1 MDYKVIAMDLDG
13 TLLNDRKEISPLT
26 AQAIMDAR
34 AAGKKIVLISGRHR
48 REMIAYAQSL
58 GLGREA
64 GDYLVSCDGI
74 YIEELSSGRISET
87 STLTG
92 AETAEIVARYGCCA
106 QTMVVTAEA
115 DYVIYEKPNASYLK
129 RRLRNLLGKASVPVS
144 MKELDK
150 LKALP
155 AVEKIVFV
163 SADSSRL
170 YRQLAAELGEACH
183 LQLCSGGRL
192 ELLHR
197 DVSKW
202 KAIQAVSRALRIPP
216 EEWLYF
222 GDDGNDIQCLQNIKH
237 SFAMGN
243 AAEEIKNCAAYVTGS
258 NNEDGIAAA
267 LERMD
272 NL

>member
-13 TLLNDRKEISPLT
+13 TLLNDQKEIGLAT
-26 AQAIMDAR
+26 AQAIMGAR
-34 AAGKKIVLISGRHR
+34 ATGKKIVLISGRHR

-74 YIEELSSGRISET
+74 YIEELSSGHIAET
-87 STLTG
+87 SSLTG
-92 AETAEIVARYGCCA
+92 AEIVQLLARYGCCA
-106 QTMVVTAEA
+106 QTMVVTADT

-129 RRLRNLLGKASVPVS
+129 RRIRNLLGKASVPVS
-144 MKELDK
+144 LKELDQI
-150 LKALP
+150 KALP

-163 SADSSRL
+163 SADSHRL
-170 YRQLAAELGEACH
+170 YRQMAAELGKAYH

-202 KAIQAVSRALRIPP
+202 KAIQAVSRALSIPP

-222 GDDGNDIQCLQNIKH
+222 GDDGNDIQCLKNIRN

-267 LERMD
+267 LERME
-272 NL
+272 NI

>member
-13 TLLNDRKEISPLT
+13 TLLNDRKEISPPT
-26 AQAIMDAR
+26 AQAIMGAR

-58 GLGREA
+58 GLGQTA

-74 YIEELSSGRISET
+74 YIEELSSGRVSET
-87 STLTG
+87 SSLTG
-92 AETAEIVARYGCCA
+92 VEVVEILIRCGVCA
-106 QTMVVTAEA
+106 QTMVVTADT
-115 DYVIYEKPNASYLK
+115 DYVIYEKPNASYIK

-144 MKELDK
+144 LKALDK
-150 LKALP
+150 LKTLP

-170 YRQLAAELGEACH
+170 YRQMAAELGETYH

-202 KAIQAVSRALRIPP
+202 KAIQAVSRELGIPP

-222 GDDGNDIQCLQNIKH
+222 GDDGNDVQCLKNMKN

-243 AAEEIKNCAAYVTGS
+243 AAEEIKNCAAYITGS

-267 LERMD
+267 LERMEK
-272 NL
+272 L

>member
-13 TLLNDRKEISPLT
+13 TLLNDQKEISPAT
-26 AQAIMDAR
+26 AQAIMGAR

-48 REMIAYAQSL
+48 REMIAYAQCL

-64 GDYLVSCDGI
+64 GDYLVSCDGV
-74 YIEELSSGRISET
+74 YIEELSGGHIAEASC
-87 STLTG
+87 LTG
-92 AETAEIVARYGCCA
+92 AEVVQLLARYGCCA

-129 RRLRNLLGKASVPVS
+129 RRIRNLLGKASVPVS
-144 MKELDK
+144 LKELDQ

-163 SADSSRL
+163 SADIQRL
-170 YRQLAAELGEACH
+170 YRQLEMELGEAYH

-202 KAIQAVSRALRIPP
+202 KAIQAVSRSLSIPP

-222 GDDGNDIQCLQNIKH
+222 GDDGNDIQCLKNIRN

-243 AAEEIKNCAAYVTGS
+243 AAEEIKNCAAHVTGS

-272 NL
+272 NT

>member
-13 TLLNDRKEISPLT
+13 TLLNDQKEISPAT
-26 AQAIMDAR
+26 AQAIMSAR

-48 REMIAYAQSL
+48 REMIAYAQCL

-64 GDYLVSCDGI
+64 GDYLVSCDGV
-74 YIEELSSGRISET
+74 YIEELSGGHIAEASC
-87 STLTG
+87 LTG
-92 AETAEIVARYGCCA
+92 AEVVQLLARYGCCA

-129 RRLRNLLGKASVPVS
+129 RRIRNLLGKASVPVS
-144 MKELDK
+144 LKELDQ

-163 SADSSRL
+163 SADIQRL
-170 YRQLAAELGEACH
+170 YRQLEMELGEAYH

-202 KAIQAVSRALRIPP
+202 KAIQAVSRSLSIPP

-222 GDDGNDIQCLQNIKH
+222 GDDGNDIQCLKNIRN

-243 AAEEIKNCAAYVTGS
+243 AAEEIKNCAAHVTGS